1 MTKSVIFSCHLILHT
16 TLLRPIERAELCS
29 QALASFSSLANDW
42 VAGDDKAIQGVV
54 HSHSNAFAT
63 EGNVCRTFWCISVCH
78 LLNHTLFSHSQPQIQ
93 PRSLVQGHTALRS
106 VPSPSNPRLPTHLV
120 SATRSTPA
128 HSSLRSQNR
137 EQPPVHNL
145 FSCFVLIF
153 LYIHLPKMCCW
164 LTGSMHLVL

>member
-1 MTKSVIFSCHLILHT
+1 MTGELGMTKQFKVLCTVTPMHLL
-16 TLLRPIERAELCS
+16 
-29 QALASFSSLANDW
+29 QSSEE
-42 VAGDDKAIQGVV
+42 DKLQW
-54 HSHSNAFAT
+54 
-63 EGNVCRTFWCISVCH
+63 EDVCRVSVCH

-93 PRSLVQGHTALRS
+93 PRSLVRGHTAPRS

-153 LYIHLPKMCCW
+153 CIYTCQRCVCW
-164 LTGSMHLVL
+164 LAAFNL

>member
-1 MTKSVIFSCHLILHT
+1 MKS
-16 TLLRPIERAELCS
+16 
-29 QALASFSSLANDW
+29 SSRCCAQSLQC
-42 VAGDDKAIQGVV
+42 ICYRVV
-54 HSHSNAFAT
+54 RKINY
-63 EGNVCRTFWCISVCH
+63 NVCRTFWCISGCH

-93 PRSLVQGHTALRS
+93 PRSLVQGHTAPRS
-106 VPSPSNPRLPTHLV
+106 VPSLSNPRLPTHLV

-153 LYIHLPKMCCW
+153 CIYTCQRYVCW
-164 LTGSMHLVL
+164 LAAFNLPVL